1 LLYEQGF
8 TINGARNRLDELRHG
23 AGSVPME
30 TAPEAEAPVSA
41 PMVTSGAVDVPA
53 LRRALQ
59 SVLDVLRADKS
70 QG

>member
-1 LLYEQGF
+1 
-8 TINGARNRLDELRHG
+8 
-23 AGSVPME
+23 
-30 TAPEAEAPVSA
+30 
-41 PMVTSGAVDVPA
+41 MVTSGAVDVPA